1 MEHPFERVTAAA
13 IGELTTSPGVT
24 TSTTNGAPA
33 HPQPAVT
40 IVVPTRNEERN
51 VSALVERLD
60 AALRPLPFEIVF
72 VDDSDDDTPRVI
84 AELAI
89 RRPHR
94 VRLLHR
100 PAERRAD
107 GLGGAVLEGV
117 GLAHAPWICV
127 MDGDLQHPPE
137 VVPEL
142 LERAAAGDVDM
153 VVASRFRGHRR
164 ARGLA
169 LPRRIA
175 SHGLIGLTRAFFPR
189 RLRGVSD
196 PLTGFFLV
204 RTASVDASRLHPR
217 GFKILLEMLARTPG
231 LRVAEIGFTFGERLS
246 GDSKASLAE
255 ARIYLS
261 QLVRLRLAAGGA
273 RALRFGTVGAS
284 GILVNTALLA
294 FFTEVVGVYW
304 LLSAVLA
311 TQGSSLWNFALTERW
326 VFRERRARAGWQGR
340 CLAFL
345 AMNNAALL
353 VRGPLLALLA
363 AVGMQYL
370 LANVVSLLAL
380 TAARFA
386 AADGVIWRERDE
398 TPARRAG
405 PYSYSIHDIVS
416 VVSDVRL
423 PEIAR
428 FAVESVTGEPTI
440 RVRCGRVRHLGR
452 RTTRVSVLGDRLVYR
467 EGTLGFGVQLDM
479 HGSVD
484 IVASPLLRFSPHVLY
499 TNIVEPVLRWTF
511 VQRGYALVHAACLA
525 FDDDA
530 LLVTAR
536 TDTGKTTTVLKTLDT
551 TPCAFVSD
559 DLTLIR
565 ADGRVL
571 PYPKPLTISS
581 HTVSAVKTPMLR
593 RRERAFLP
601 IQSRLHSRGGRR
613 AGLAISRSRLPAAT
627 MNAIVQAVIPP
638 PKYDVTR
645 LVAGVQLAPSARL
658 AGLVLIERDGDGR
671 LPVAPYEALETLM
684 RNCDDAYTFPP
695 YPAIE
700 AFLHS
705 RGGADLRAVERSIV
719 AAALDDVPA
728 TLLRSARREWST
740 QLPSVAAESALLTR
754 RARRQAGA
762 PGTSAAWKVAP
773 THAPE

>member
-1 MEHPFERVTAAA
+1 MKHPIERVPAVA
-13 IGELTTSPGVT
+13 IDASPVVA
-24 TSTTNGAPA
+24 SSTNGATA
-33 HPQPAVT
+33 NLQLAVT
-40 IVVPTRNEERN
+40 VVVPTRNEAGN
-51 VSALVERLD
+51 VSALFERLD
-60 AALRPLPFEIVF
+60 AALRPLPFEVVF
-72 VDDSDDDTPRVI
+72 VDDSDDDTPHVI
-84 AELAI
+84 AELA
-89 RRPHR
+89 RREPGR

-100 PAERRAD
+100 PPERRD
-107 GLGGAVLEGV
+107 GLGGAVLEGLGV
-117 GLAHAPWICV
+117 ARAPWVCV

-137 VVPEL
+137 LVPEL

-164 ARGLA
+164 AHGLA

-175 SHGLIGLTRAFFPR
+175 SHGLIGLTRVFFPR

-217 GFKILLEMLARTPG
+217 GFKILLELLARMPG
-231 LRVAEIGFTFGERLS
+231 LRVAEVGFAFGHRVA
-246 GDSKASLAE
+246 GRSKASLAE
-255 ARIYLS
+255 AGIYLS

-294 FFTEVVGVYW
+294 FLTEVVGIYW
-304 LLSAVLA
+304 LLSAILA
-311 TQGSSLWNFALTERW
+311 TQGSSLWNFALTEFW
-326 VFRERRARAGWQGR
+326 VFRERRATAGWQGR

-363 AVGMQYL
+363 AAGMQYL
-370 LANVVSLLAL
+370 LANVLSLLAL
-380 TAARFA
+380 TVARFA
-386 AADGVIWRERDE
+386 AADGVIWRDRTE
-398 TPARRAG
+398 TVARR
-405 PYSYSIHDIVS
+405 PRPFSYSIHGIVS

-423 PEIAR
+423 PELAR

-440 RVRCGRVRHLGR
+440 RVCCGRVRHLGR
-452 RTTRVSVLGDRLVYR
+452 STTRVSVLGDRLVYR
-467 EGTLGFGVQLDM
+467 EGTLGFGLQLDM

-484 IVASPLLRFSPHVLY
+484 IVASRLLRLSPHVLY

-551 TPCAFVSD
+551 TPCAFISD

-565 ADGRVL
+565 ADGQVL

-638 PKYDVTR
+638 PKYDVSR
-645 LVAGVQLAPSARL
+645 LVAGVQLAPTARL
-658 AGLVLIERDGDGR
+658 VGLVLIERDGDGR
-671 LPVAPYEALETLM
+671 FPVAPFEALETLM

-705 RGGADLRAVERSIV
+705 RDGADLRAVERSIV

-728 TLLRSARREWST
+728 TLLRSARREWSA
-740 QLPSVAAESALLTR
+740 QLPLVAAESALLTR
-754 RARRQAGA
+754 RTRRQTGA
-762 PGTSAAWKVAP
+762 PLTSAAWKVAP